1 MVNSA
6 SLPTTP
12 ADVRWMNLSAL
23 AVSAI
28 GVVVLLA
35 AAVVWLAQASMFTLS
50 GITVDGEVTHNNPL
64 TLRANA
70 MPKLAGN
77 FFSVDLGAAQK
88 AFESV
93 PWVRQA
99 AVRRV
104 WPNQLA
110 VQLEEHQ
117 TVALWATS
125 PNDDTEKLVNHFGE
139 VFEANVG
146 DVEDQGLP
154 TLRGPEGTSAQVLTM
169 YVALA
174 RELAP
179 LQSKLEVLELSGRGS
194 WRAELENGCELEIGR
209 GSVNE
214 VLERTRRF
222 VNTLPEAIRTY
233 PEHPLLRA
241 DLRHNQGYALRL
253 KGVSTTASAPAAS
266 PQK

>member
-1 MVNSA
+1 
-6 SLPTTP
+6 
-12 ADVRWMNLSAL
+12 
-23 AVSAI
+23 
-28 GVVVLLA
+28 
-35 AAVVWLAQASMFTLS
+35 
-50 GITVDGEVTHNNPL
+50 
-64 TLRANA
+64 
-70 MPKLAGN
+70 
-77 FFSVDLGAAQK
+77 
-88 AFESV
+88 
-93 PWVRQA
+93 
-99 AVRRV
+99 
-104 WPNQLA
+104 